1 LFTNADPLSRYK
13 SPTFTSQNPLTSV
26 CLISMRWMLF
36 LLFLTVTVALQGQSR
51 DSLFTFSPDS
61 LLSPYQHK
69 LDSIQNTF
77 YQRSDSLKVA
87 FKRKLS
93 ILDSSRAPL
102 QSKVDSLKNLQLPT
116 EKYTHQ
122 LDSINQQRETLVAS
136 LNKKMEDLKSKTV
149 GKITELSLPPELQEK
164 VSAVTKNIEGFKLPV
179 KDLNIPSLNSSDNP
193 LKSLDGF
200 ASTFK
205 SPLGNIGDLDGLK
218 NIQENLGDISKITD
232 QLSGHQDDLKNI
244 TQGNLSEVK
253 QLPKTL
259 EEKAADLAGLDAIK
273 KQTEGIDPVLDAGK
287 NPDALKEQATQQIQE
302 IAVDHFAGKEQELQ
316 LAMEEMSKLK
326 KKYTSLNSLT
336 EIPKKRPNEMR
347 NKPLIE
353 RLLPGIGIQLLKKSD
368 KLLTDF
374 NPYIGYRF
382 TSRLTGGLGWNQR
395 ISYNFDKGI
404 FNQREKIFG
413 PRIFSEF
420 KLGRGFSPRA
430 ELEMMNTFVPSVITP
445 GVADAQGR
453 QWVLGAFVGM
463 KREYRFIKNVNGT
476 AMAMLNVFNR
486 DHRSPYADVLNV
498 RFGFEFPM
506 KKRIKKT
513 E

>member
-1 LFTNADPLSRYK
+1 
-13 SPTFTSQNPLTSV
+13 
-26 CLISMRWMLF
+26 MRWMLF
-36 LLFLTVTVALQGQSR
+36 ILFLTVTIALQGQSQ
-51 DSLFTFSPDS
+51 DSLFTFSQDS
-61 LLSPYQHK
+61 LLTPYQHK

-77 YQRSDSLKVA
+77 YRQSDSLKVA
-87 FKRKLS
+87 FKRKFS
-93 ILDSSRAPL
+93 TLDSSRAPL

-122 LDSINQQRETLVAS
+122 LDSINQQQEKLVAS
-136 LNKKMEDLKSKTV
+136 LNKKMEDLKSKTLV
-149 GKITELSLPPELQEK
+149 RIKDLNLPPELQEK

-179 KDLNIPSLNSSDNP
+179 KELNIPSLNSPDNP

-218 NIQENLGDISKITD
+218 NIQENLGDVSKITD
-232 QLSGHQDDLKNI
+232 QLGSHQDDLKNI

-259 EEKAADLAGLDAIK
+259 EEKAADLAGLEAIK
-273 KQTEGIDPVLDAGK
+273 KQTEGLDPMLDVGK
-287 NPDALKEQATQQIQE
+287 NPDALKEQAAQQIQE

-316 LAMEEMSKLK
+316 EAMGKMSKLK

-347 NKPLIE
+347 GKPLIE
-353 RLLPGIGIQLLKKSD
+353 RLLPGIGIQLMKKND
-368 KLLTDF
+368 DQLTDF
-374 NPYIGYRF
+374 NTYVGYRF
-382 TSRLTGGLGWNQR
+382 TGRLTGGLGWNQR
-395 ISYNFDKGI
+395 IPYNFDKGI
-404 FNQREKIFG
+404 FNQQEKVFG

-420 KLGRGFSPRA
+420 KLGKGFSPRA
-430 ELEMMNTFVPSVITP
+430 ELEMMNTFVPSIVKSGIPDT
-445 GVADAQGR
+445 QGR
-453 QWVLGAFVGM
+453 QWVFGAFVGM
-463 KREYRFIKNVNGT
+463 KREYRFIKNVTGT
-476 AMAMLNVFNR
+476 AMVMLRVFNY

-513 E
+513 A

>member
-1 LFTNADPLSRYK
+1 
-13 SPTFTSQNPLTSV
+13 
-26 CLISMRWMLF
+26 MRWMLF
-36 LLFLTVTVALQGQSR
+36 LLFLTVTGALQGQSQ

-61 LLSPYQHK
+61 LLRPYQHK

-77 YQRSDSLKVA
+77 YRESDSLKVA

-93 ILDSSRAPL
+93 NLDSSRAPL
-102 QSKVDSLKNLQLPT
+102 QFKVDSLKNLQLPT
-116 EKYTHQ
+116 EKHTHH
-122 LDSINQQRETLVAS
+122 LDSINQQQEKLVAS
-136 LNKKMEDLKSKTV
+136 LNQKMDDLKSKTV
-149 GKITELSLPPELQEK
+149 GRIMELNLPPELQEK

-179 KDLNIPSLNSSDNP
+179 KDLNIPSLNSPDNP

-200 ASTFK
+200 VSTFK
-205 SPLGNIGDLDGLK
+205 SPRGNIGDLDGLK
-218 NIQENLGDISKITD
+218 NIQENLGDASKITD

-253 QLPKTL
+253 QLPKAL
-259 EEKAADLAGLDAIK
+259 EEKATDLAGLEDAIK
-273 KQTEGIDPVLDAGK
+273 QTEMNDPLLDAGR
-287 NPDALKEQATQQIQE
+287 NPDVLKEQATQQIQE

-316 LAMEEMSKLK
+316 EAMGKMSKLK

-347 NKPLIE
+347 GKPLIE
-353 RLLPGIGIQLLKKSD
+353 RLLPGIAIQLLKKND
-368 KLLTDF
+368 DLLTDC
-374 NPYIGYRF
+374 NPYVGYRF
-382 TSRLTGGLGWNQR
+382 TGRLTGGLGWNQR

-404 FNQREKIFG
+404 FNQQEKIFG

-420 KLGRGFSPRA
+420 KLGKGFSPRA
-430 ELEMMNTFVPSVITP
+430 ELEMMNTFVPSNVTP
-445 GVADAQGR
+445 RIPDTQSR
-453 QWVLGAFVGM
+453 QWVLGAFVGL

-506 KKRIKKT
+506 KKKIKKAA
-513 E
+513 